1 MSENLTLKD
10 GNITK
15 LFFKFAIPSIFG
27 MLVVSLQMMIDGM
40 FLGRNVGALGLAAVN
55 LSMPLINFLLSIGLM
70 ICVGGGVITSI
81 YTGRKKL
88 SRALETTSLTL
99 ILLFSV
105 LEIFSIFILLN
116 LNFFITI
123 LGTNAEVYPYVKA
136 YLTPMMIG
144 AFLYSAPIFT
154 ETFVKIAEKPNWVF
168 ISGFSCLVTNVIL
181 DYIFIEK
188 LQWGMTGGAVATL
201 TACLVG
207 FLALLPNIKMKKPKK
222 HIQFYLTDIKNIFYN
237 GSSEMLSLVAST
249 TAMYLLNRTLMK
261 EIGVLGVS
269 ALTIVFYI
277 NQILNIVLYGLS
289 QALQPLVSYNLGAR
303 RLDKIKAVLKISLIS
318 GGIIGVTVYVVS
330 HIAGKNIISIFS
342 KGNQELL
349 DIAITALF
357 FMSFAY
363 LISFLN
369 IISTSFLTAIEK
381 PFESVVV
388 SMGRSIVFIVI
399 PLFTLPK
406 IIGAKGIWLAIPIAE
421 LLCLIVSFILMR
433 QAKVYLNKKIGKLT
447 ITS

>member
-1 MSENLTLKD
+1 MSEKLTLKD

-81 YTGRKKL
+81 YAGKKKIN
-88 SRALETTSLTL
+88 RAKETTSLTL
-99 ILLFSV
+99 ILLFLV
-105 LEIFSIFILLN
+105 LEFLSLIILFN
-116 LNFFITI
+116 LDFFIEI
-123 LGTNAEVYPYVKA
+123 LGANEEVYSYVKA
-136 YLTPMMIG
+136 YLMPMMIG

-181 DYIFIEK
+181 DYVFIEK
-188 LQWGMTGGAVATL
+188 LQLGMTGGATATL
-201 TACLVG
+201 CACLVG
-207 FLALLPNIKMKKPKK
+207 FIALFPNIKMKKPRKF
-222 HIQFYLTDIKNIFYN
+222 IQVYFGDIKNIFYN

-249 TAMYLLNRTLMK
+249 TAMYLLNRTLMR

-318 GGIIGVTVYVVS
+318 GGVIGIIVYVSS
-330 HIAGKNIISIFS
+330 HIIGKNIIEIFS
-342 KGNQELL
+342 KGNQELI

-357 FMSFAY
+357 YMSFAY

-381 PFESVVV
+381 PLESIIV

-421 LLCLIVSFILMR
+421 LLCLVVSFILMK
-433 QAKVYLNKKIGKLT
+433 QAKKYLEKFIL
-447 ITS
+447 

>member
-433 QAKVYLNKKIGKLT
+433 QAKVYLNKKIGKFT
-447 ITS
+447 I

>member
-1 MSENLTLKD
+1 MSEKLTLKD

-55 LSMPLINFLLSIGLM
+55 LSMPLINFLLSVGLM

-81 YTGRKKL
+81 YAGRKKL
-88 SRALETTSLTL
+88 NRAKETTSLTL
-99 ILLFSV
+99 ILLFLV
-105 LEIFSIFILLN
+105 LEFLSLVILLN
-116 LNFFITI
+116 LDFFIAI
-123 LGTNAEVYPYVKA
+123 LGTNEEVYPYVKA
-136 YLTPMMIG
+136 YLMPMMIG

-154 ETFVKIAEKPNWVF
+154 ETFVKIAEKPTWVF
-168 ISGFSCLVTNVIL
+168 VSGFTCLITNVIL
-181 DYIFIEK
+181 DYILIAK

-201 TACLVG
+201 TACLAG
-207 FLALLPNIKMKKPKK
+207 FLALLPNIHFRKPRKQ
-222 HIQFYLTDIKNIFYN
+222 IAIYFNDIKNIFYN

-303 RLDKIKAVLKISLIS
+303 RLEKIKAVLKISLIS
-318 GGIIGVTVYVVS
+318 GGVIGIIIYLGSHIIG
-330 HIAGKNIISIFS
+330 KNVIEIFS
-342 KGNQELL
+342 KGNQELIDL
-349 DIAITALF
+349 ALTALF
-357 FMSFAY
+357 YMSFAY

-406 IIGAKGIWLAIPIAE
+406 LIGAKGIWLAIPIAE
-421 LLCLIVSFILMR
+421 LLCLVVSFVLMKK
-433 QAKVYLNKKIGKLT
+433 AKRYLERKIGKFT
-447 ITS
+447 T

>member
-249 TAMYLLNRTLMK
+249 TAMYLLNRTLMR

-433 QAKVYLNKKIGKLT
+433 QAKVYLNKKIGKFT
-447 ITS
+447 I

>member
-201 TACLVG
+201 TACLAG

-381 PFESVVV
+381 PFESVIV

-433 QAKVYLNKKIGKLT
+433 QAKVYLNKKIGKFT
-447 ITS
+447 I

>member
-201 TACLVG
+201 TACLAG

-249 TAMYLLNRTLMK
+249 TAMYLLNRTLMR

-433 QAKVYLNKKIGKLT
+433 QAKVYLNKKIGKFT
-447 ITS
+447 I

>member
-136 YLTPMMIG
+136 YLMPMMIG

-168 ISGFSCLVTNVIL
+168 ISGFSCLITNVIL

-201 TACLVG
+201 MACLVG
-207 FLALLPNIKMKKPKK
+207 FLALLPNIKMKRPKK
-222 HIQFYLTDIKNIFYN
+222 YIQLYLTDIKNIFYN

-249 TAMYLLNRTLMK
+249 TAMYLLNRTLMR

-318 GGIIGVTVYVVS
+318 GGVIGVTVYVVS

-433 QAKVYLNKKIGKLT
+433 QAKKYLERKLK
-447 ITS
+447 SH